1 MVNTPF
7 GRKLCLSAAAIVLSG
22 VGYASLA
29 TAQSSTDKVG
39 QYVSVLNRISDAKLS
54 IAQKEA
60 YVANQKSQI
69 ESLRAQIKNVGA
81 TKKTVAPMI
90 SKMLTAIEGEM
101 NSDFPFK
108 EAERFNRLADVQET
122 VADSSASVGEKMR
135 KVLNIYDIETGY
147 GNSVSAYAGN
157 HPNTDKAGTRL
168 TACLADELSSDCGL
182 GTDVLKKMGYKDGV
196 KIFEGPSV
204 DALSRSIDS
213 ENAFKDGNYLH
224 YGRLAFIYVQHDSS
238 EAWRYDKDNK
248 TWVELSGADILN
260 ARRSVRIAKGESAPG
275 VITAPIGLQE

>member
-1 MVNTPF
+1 VVNTSF
-7 GRKLCLSAAAIVLSG
+7 GRKLCLSAAAIALSG
-22 VGYASLA
+22 IGYASLA
-29 TAQSSTDKVG
+29 TAQSADAKVD

-60 YVANQKSQI
+60 FVANQKSQI
-69 ESLRAQIKNVGA
+69 ESLRAQLKNVGA
-81 TKKTVAPMI
+81 TKKAVAPML
-90 SKMLTAIEGEM
+90 SKMITAIEGEM

-108 EAERFNRLADVQET
+108 EAERFNRLADAQET
-122 VADSSASVGEKMR
+122 VADSSASMGEKMR
-135 KVLNIYDIETGY
+135 KILNIYDIETGY
-147 GNSVSAYAGN
+147 GNSVSAYAGD
-157 HPNTDKAGTRL
+157 HPNSDKAGMRL
-168 TACLADELSSDCGL
+168 TSCLADELSSSCGL

-196 KIFEGPSV
+196 KIFEGASV
-204 DALSRSIDS
+204 EALSRDFES

-238 EAWRYDKDNK
+238 EAWRYDKENK
-248 TWVELSGADILN
+248 AWVELSGADILN